1 MKILT
6 GERGRFGSNK
16 GMLEGNLHSVPL
28 NDVLQALITGQKSGV
43 LTIMR
48 GHHRARVY
56 LDLGRLEV
64 AHLTPGLHLSELMM
78 RMDLLT
84 LLEVQELLAK
94 QGEDN
99 PGTPL
104 GLLALSAGYIDQGD
118 FARVLKAQLL
128 EVLTE
133 LSGWTSGN
141 FSFEERSP
149 NASQVPVE
157 HSFDGMALLLEV
169 ARRSDTWQ
177 HKTDPETVF
186 ERSGDPT
193 GAALPPEAWD
203 VLRYV
208 TGKRPAAAIAA
219 DIDLPQRQVYYLLH
233 ELERH
238 QVIQPAAHP
247 PAQAL
252 VLVLSPGHTLQ
263 RLINLT
269 LQRAALTPFVA
280 ADVVS
285 GADFVL
291 SKQPKA
297 VVIDDVAG
305 EGWAAVKE
313 LRDLAN
319 YPHLPAVV
327 ISRTAPR
334 SGLLGN
340 LFGHLRKP
348 TAHHI
353 QKPFNELEL
362 QQLVSKLAGR
372 SLL

>member
-1 MKILT
+1 
-6 GERGRFGSNK
+6 
-16 GMLEGNLHSVPL
+16 MLEGNLHNVPL
-28 NDVLQALITGQKSGV
+28 NDVMQVLITGQKSGV
-43 LTIMR
+43 LTVMR

-84 LLEVQELLAK
+84 LLEVQELLEQ

-104 GLLALSAGYIDQGD
+104 GLLALSAGYIDQND
-118 FARVLKAQLL
+118 FARVLEAQVL

-133 LSGWTSGN
+133 LSSWTSGN
-141 FSFEERSP
+141 FSFEERSLK
-149 NASQVPVE
+149 ASQVPVE
-157 HSFDGMALLLEV
+157 HSFDSMALLMEV

-177 HKTDPETVF
+177 HAVAPETVF

-193 GAALPPEAWD
+193 DAALPPEAWD
-203 VLRYV
+203 ILRYV
-208 TGKRPAAAIAA
+208 TGTRPAAAVAA
-219 DIDLPQRQVYYLLH
+219 ELDLPQRQVYYLLH
-233 ELERH
+233 ELRR
-238 QVIQPAAHP
+238 QKVIRPAAHP
-247 PAQAL
+247 PEQAL

-269 LQRAALTPFVA
+269 LQRAALTPHVA

-291 SKQPKA
+291 QKRPKA

-305 EGWAAVKE
+305 EGWVAVKE
-313 LRDLAN
+313 LRSLAN

-334 SGLLGN
+334 SGL
-340 LFGHLRKP
+340 FSRLRKP
-348 TAHHI
+348 TAHHV